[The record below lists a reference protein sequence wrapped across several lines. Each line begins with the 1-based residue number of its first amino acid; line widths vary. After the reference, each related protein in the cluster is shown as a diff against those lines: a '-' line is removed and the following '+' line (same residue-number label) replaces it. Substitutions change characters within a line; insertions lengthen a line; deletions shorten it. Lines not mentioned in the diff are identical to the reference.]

1 MDKVFSVDPTTK
13 TNINEYYLDSEQEI
27 ELKIKKTSVAFQK
40 WKKLDHQ
47 TRANFLKNVEAKIVD
62 SRTAIALTI
71 TNEIGMPISQSY
83 GEVDKGISLIREIIK
98 NGPMQLKSRDVP
110 DAKSRVEYAPIGVCL
125 SVAPWNFPFYLA
137 LRSILPNIIAG
148 NAVLLK
154 HSVTCQG
161 VAKLIESCFKVDGIP
176 QGLVTNLVIRGA
188 VAESLLSRKEIKLAT
203 LIGSE
208 RAGRSFA
215 SSAGKN
221 LKKVVLE
228 LGGNDSLVV
237 FADADL
243 KAAAKG
249 AAESRLRNCGQA
261 CNAAKRYLVHS
272 SVRDSFVELL
282 KIEFDKFKPGN
293 PLNKDTQ
300 LGPIA
305 TEEAANTFVAQCAI
319 LDRHAKLIYE
329 VPFSG
334 WNSPD
339 QMLYNNGSWVS
350 PKLYELTDRNY
361 TEDEIFGPA
370 AVLETFDS
378 VLEVSEKVNWSRY
391 GLGCSIWTSNEDT
404 FNDMVDLVDVGNV
417 FHNSIVRSHVGL
429 PYGGV
434 KDSGFGREL
443 GEDGLKEVCNVKV
456 VFTG

>member
-1 MDKVFSVDPTTK
+1 MNKVFSVDPTTK
-13 TNINEYYLDSEQEI
+13 TNINEYHLDSDHEVD
-27 ELKIKKTSVAFQK
+27 LKIKKATAAFEK
-40 WKKLDHQ
+40 WKKLDHT
-47 TRANFLKNVEAKIVD
+47 TRANFLKNVEKKILD
-62 SRTAIALTI
+62 SKDAIALTV
-71 TNEIGMPISQSY
+71 TGEIGMPISQSL

-98 NGPMQLKSRDVP
+98 NGPAQLTPRSVP
-110 DAKSRVEYAPIGVCL
+110 EAKSRVEYSPMGVCL

-137 LRSILPNIIAG
+137 LRSILPNVMAG

-161 VAKLIESCFKVDGIP
+161 VAKLIENCFKVDGVP
-176 QGLVTNLVIRGA
+176 PGLVTNLVVRGA
-188 VAESLLSRKEIKLAT
+188 VAESLLSRREVKLAT

-215 SSAGKN
+215 ASAGKN
-221 LKKVVLE
+221 LKKVILE

-237 FADADL
+237 FSDADL
-243 KAAAKG
+243 AAAAKG

-261 CNAAKRYLVHS
+261 CNAAKRFLVQS
-272 SVRDSFVELL
+272 SVKERFVELL
-282 KIEFDKFKPGN
+282 KAEFDKFTPGN
-293 PLNKDTQ
+293 PLSKDTQ

-305 TEEAANTFVAQCAI
+305 TEEAANTFVGQCAI
-319 LDRHAKLIYE
+319 LDRHAVLLHE
-329 VPFSG
+329 VKFDG
-334 WNSPD
+334 WSEEHA
-339 QMLYNNGSWVS
+339 LYNNGSWVT

-361 TEDEIFGPA
+361 SEDEIFGPA
-370 AVLETFDS
+370 AVLETFDT
-378 VLEVSEKVNWSRY
+378 VKEAAEKVNWSRY
-391 GLGCSIWTSNEDT
+391 GLGCSVWTSKKDIFNEMT
-404 FNDMVDLVDVGNV
+404 SLVDTGNV

-443 GEDGLKEVCNVKV
+443 GEEGLREVCNVKV

>member
-1 MDKVFSVDPTTK
+1 MNKVFSVDPTTK
-13 TNINEYYLDSEQEI
+13 TNINEYHLDSDHDVD
-27 ELKIKKTSVAFQK
+27 LKIKKATGAFEK
-40 WKKLDHQ
+40 WKKLDHT
-47 TRANFLKNVEAKIVD
+47 TRANFLKNVEKKILD
-62 SRTAIALTI
+62 SKEAIALTI
-71 TNEIGMPISQSY
+71 TGEIGMPISQSL

-98 NGPMQLKSRDVP
+98 NGPGQLAPRSVP
-110 DAKSRVEYAPIGVCL
+110 EAKSRVEYSPMGVCL

-137 LRSILPNIIAG
+137 LRSILPNVMAG

-161 VAKLIESCFKVDGIP
+161 VAKLIENCFKVDGIP
-176 QGLVTNLVIRGA
+176 QGLVTNLVIRGS
-188 VAESLLSRKEIKLAT
+188 VAESLLSRREVKLAT

-215 SSAGKN
+215 AAAGKN

-243 KAAAKG
+243 AAAAKG

-272 SVRDSFVELL
+272 SVKDKFVELL
-282 KIEFDKFKPGN
+282 KMEFDKFKPGN
-293 PLNKDTQ
+293 PLSKETQ

-305 TEEAANTFVAQCAI
+305 TEEAVNTFIAQCAV
-319 LDRHAKLIYE
+319 LDRHAKLLHE
-329 VPFSG
+329 VKFDG
-334 WNSPD
+334 WSAE
-339 QMLYNNGSWVS
+339 QAHYANGCWVT
-350 PKLYELTDRNY
+350 PKLYELVDRNY
-361 TEDEIFGPA
+361 EESEIFGPA

-378 VLEVSEKVNWSRY
+378 ITEGSEKVNWSRY
-391 GLGCSIWTSNEDT
+391 GLGCSVWTSSKET
-404 FNDMVDLVDVGNV
+404 FEEFKQLVEVGNI

-443 GEDGLKEVCNVKV
+443 GEEGLKEVCNVKV
-456 VFTG
+456 IFVG